1 MKFEVQI
8 TKDSDIKEIQ
18 RAIQEACDKAK
29 ADAVKA
35 YEKLKADERAEQEK
49 KKKERDI
56 RLRAR
61 RMAVADAFVD
71 YCNEFGI
78 TPTPADRCELR
89 NIILDSLK
97 EIEDN
102 MDSIKDLVKMMSPE
116 AKGEDCTEAPKIK
129 TAIDSDIDDIL
140 ADFLKSLK

>member
-49 KKKERDI
+49 RIERNK
-56 RLRAR
+56 RLLFC
-61 RMAVADAFVD
+61 RMKVADAFVE
-71 YCNEFGI
+71 YCNEWGI
-78 TPTPADRCELR
+78 TPTPKHRCELR
-89 NIILDSLK
+89 NIILDSLE

-102 MDSIKDLVKMMSPE
+102 MDSIKDLVKMISPE
-116 AKGEDCTEAPKIK
+116 TKGEDCAKAPKNK
-129 TAIDSDIDDIL
+129 TAIDIDDVL
-140 ADFLKSLK
+140 ANFLKSLE

>member
-29 ADAVKA
+29 EDAVKA

-49 KKKERDI
+49 KKERDR
-56 RLRAR
+56 RLLGR

-71 YCNEFGI
+71 YCNEWGI

-89 NIILDSLK
+89 NIILDSLE

-116 AKGEDCTEAPKIK
+116 TKGEDCAEAPKIK
-129 TAIDSDIDDIL
+129 TAIDIDDAL
-140 ADFLKSLK
+140 ANFLKSFE

>member
-49 KKKERDI
+49 KERNK
-56 RLRAR
+56 RLLGC
-61 RMAVADAFVD
+61 RMKVADAFVD
-71 YCNEFGI
+71 YCNEWGI
-78 TPTPADRCELR
+78 TPTPKDRYELR
-89 NIILDSLK
+89 NIVLYSLE

-116 AKGEDCTEAPKIK
+116 TKGEDCAEAPKNK
-129 TAIDSDIDDIL
+129 TAIDIDDVL
-140 ADFLKSLK
+140 ADFLKSLE

>member
-35 YEKLKADERAEQEK
+35 YEKLKADERAAQE
-49 KKKERDI
+49 KKERDR
-56 RLRAR
+56 RLLGR
-61 RMAVADAFVD
+61 RMAVADTFVD

-78 TPTPADRCELR
+78 TPTPKHRCELR
-89 NIILDSLK
+89 NIILDSLE

-116 AKGEDCTEAPKIK
+116 TKGEDCAEAPKIK
-129 TAIDSDIDDIL
+129 TAIDIDDAL
-140 ADFLKSLK
+140 ADFLKSLE